1 MSEPGPRNGSDWR
14 AGHSGPSVMHVQN
27 GLSRRPVWF
36 CPGSSNILNKLH
48 RWASYHAQQSSVLPT
63 HCSSMMQRDFFGE
76 LFEVIFQRLGGRA
89 LSHHICS
96 TVAKSKDRK
105 M

>member
-48 RWASYHAQQSSVLPT
+48 RWAS
-63 HCSSMMQRDFFGE
+63 
-76 LFEVIFQRLGGRA
+76 
-89 LSHHICS
+89 
-96 TVAKSKDRK
+96 
-105 M
+105 